1 MVREHQISISLKPQ
15 QFELLQRLA
24 RERGYKSVSAYVRE
38 KINEL
43 ALSIDDGVLQESPA
57 GAKLEPELISDLV
70 RIHQEL
76 KSFFDASGSAVAN
89 ASPLTERL
97 AGGTADDFDM
107 VDGLGADSAAEILDD
122 FSRAE
127 DAFASYSETYEV
139 DESAPQAIPR
149 SNLGGFGY
157 GLGNYSS
164 FLGSGN
170 YGGLRSFDNGSDRL
184 SGYREILDDLEELAD
199 RAFAI
204 SPRLGSMDESGQA
217 ESSLESTA
225 LPLPPEVPLPTP
237 QVVPPFTPLNLEPEA
252 PVKAERKAEAKQ
264 EPKQEPKP
272 EQVIRKPEPMPFQMT
287 DPMPAKLSLPI
298 PPPGL
303 MQTPEPE
310 PIPAVIYVPVEDL
323 QEAPSE
329 PAPQLEPESA
339 PELEPESA
347 PAPEPEPVPEPS
359 IEDELLSDL
368 LDGDLLAESQAP
380 RENNPFAVG
389 FAFEVTMGDVPP
401 EVASEAVSEIT
412 PEAAPEIPSEEDSPS
427 AEELVQNPEPV
438 ISPIPARTAPV
449 APASD
454 PAISVSDPDTSAS
467 IDPAA
472 GPDED
477 ESGVIL
483 PGVNTNET
491 GSKSPQ
497 SENGSQEAP
506 GDANSIGLSGLS
518 GGPPPK
524 RRRT

>member
-107 VDGLGADSAAEILDD
+107 VDGLGADSAADMLDD

-204 SPRLGSMDESGQA
+204 SPRLGSMDESG
-217 ESSLESTA
+217 ESSVEATA
-225 LPLPPEVPLPTP
+225 LPLPPEAPLPTP

-252 PVKAERKAEAKQ
+252 PAKPERKAEAKQ
-264 EPKQEPKP
+264 ESQAEAKQESKQEAKPGP

-303 MQTPEPE
+303 MPTPEPE
-310 PIPAVIYVPVEDL
+310 PIPAVNYPVED
-323 QEAPSE
+323 ESEIEEVPVTDADSSPE
-329 PAPQLEPESA
+329 PALEPA
-339 PELEPESA
+339 
-347 PAPEPEPVPEPS
+347 PEPS

-368 LDGDLLAESQAP
+368 LDGNLLAESRAP

-401 EVASEAVSEIT
+401 EAALDEVLDEVSEQADETEQVLAPAPAPTPTPTPTLVQTPISEAEQKS
-412 PEAAPEIPSEEDSPS
+412 
-427 AEELVQNPEPV
+427 EPV
-438 ISPIPARTAPV
+438 ITPIPARTAPV
-449 APASD
+449 APPS
-454 PAISVSDPDTSAS
+454 TS